1 MAELGQTNAGMV
13 LEFVSYANG
22 RRYKGVY
29 RGWDR
34 PSAAVQ
40 RHCRER
46 FQAIR
51 SSGWLSILR
60 LFMSSPN
67 SSITRLS
74 HDTILSADISEVT
87 FARRPEQ
94 PECRTLA
101 RGLETAARALDLL
114 LHGSRPV
121 RLLLGAVTVPGL
133 HTA

>member
-1 MAELGQTNAGMV
+1 MPTAAATK
-13 LEFVSYANG
+13 VSIAA
-22 RRYKGVY
+22 
-29 RGWDR
+29 
-34 PSAAVQ
+34 AAVQ

-51 SSGWLSILR
+51 SSGWLSIIR

-114 LHGSRPV
+114 LQGSRPV